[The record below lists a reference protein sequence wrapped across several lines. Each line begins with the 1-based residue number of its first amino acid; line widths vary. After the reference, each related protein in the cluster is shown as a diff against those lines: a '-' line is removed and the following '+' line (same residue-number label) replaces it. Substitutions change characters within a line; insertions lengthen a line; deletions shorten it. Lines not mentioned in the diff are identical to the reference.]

1 MEEIEVRGGCDEKKE
16 RGEEKR
22 GVSTDR
28 WIDNV
33 LMTQDPPGDIA
44 VSLCHSPLSSSLTFY
59 HTSLFSLLLSFS
71 FVLFYHRTVSSES
84 LDTFL
89 FYSLFRTRTPH
100 PPPSLLPLLPSSP
113 SFLLPLWFSLM
124 DGANV
129 HQQQRPSGGDPFLHL
144 LTEGHNWPA
153 EIIHSFTVSISVL
166 IHVSAHHPSML
177 LFSNSL

>member
-16 RGEEKR
+16 RSKEKR

-59 HTSLFSLLLSFS
+59 HCSLFSLLHSFS
-71 FVLFYHRTVSSES
+71 FVHSSHRTVADDS

-89 FYSLFRTRTPH
+89 F
-100 PPPSLLPLLPSSP
+100 
-113 SFLLPLWFSLM
+113 
-124 DGANV
+124 
-129 HQQQRPSGGDPFLHL
+129 
-144 LTEGHNWPA
+144 
-153 EIIHSFTVSISVL
+153 
-166 IHVSAHHPSML
+166 
-177 LFSNSL
+177 

>member
-89 FYSLFRTRTPH
+89 SILYSEPELPI
-100 PPPSLLPLLPSSP
+100 PPLPSSP
-113 SFLLPLWFSLM
+113 SFPPPPPSSSL
-124 DGANV
+124 
-129 HQQQRPSGGDPFLHL
+129 SGFL
-144 LTEGHNWPA
+144 
-153 EIIHSFTVSISVL
+153 
-166 IHVSAHHPSML
+166 
-177 LFSNSL
+177 